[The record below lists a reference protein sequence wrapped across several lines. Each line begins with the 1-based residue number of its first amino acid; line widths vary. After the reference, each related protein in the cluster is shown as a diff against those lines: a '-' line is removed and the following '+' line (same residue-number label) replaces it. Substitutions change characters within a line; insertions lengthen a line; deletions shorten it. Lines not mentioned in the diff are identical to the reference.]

1 MAFDISFRN
10 KFQEDLFWCTTRN
23 QCGSGGFNNGKT
35 YELCQKALFLALSFS
50 NYRSV
55 MARQTFKNLKAT
67 TMQTFFKIVREIG
80 YDEIIAS
87 HNDQVGVTILKNGSL
102 FYWMHLDAFDEA
114 SLRGLEINSV
124 FVDQAEEMQEGIYL
138 VLDSRIGRWDKAEVP
153 PHFLT
158 AYSQQYGKEWP
169 VNEYGIRRIPNY
181 MCLGCNPDSQF
192 HFIYQRY
199 HPDSL
204 QKLDNHIMFQA
215 ATDESLGDPETMSQ
229 MKGRD
234 PEWVRKYFKGEWGI
248 SEAQVH
254 YLNSESILDPIDPRV
269 KDFVDLIRR
278 KGNLYRILDHGETSP
293 TVCTWFAA
301 YKNWHVGF
309 REYYMPNAVIS
320 KHRQNIYDLSNT
332 KDIHERYSGNYAD
345 PDIFKKHA
353 QKDGG
358 FWSVAEEYTTKS
370 ISGPPLSWAPADNNE
385 FATRNRLNELLAL
398 DPHIQHP
405 ISGDY
410 GSPRLYFVKRT
421 REYPQGIYNG
431 ITELQ
436 SQRRTLLTTING
448 KPIYSDDR
456 EKSIVDHAYDTI
468 RYYIAMHGTS
478 RAAEPRFIPRNSFAW
493 YNRLTKRQ
501 RKEVIAASSV
511 N

>member
-1 MAFDISFRN
+1 MADFNISFRN
-10 KFQEDLFWCTTRN
+10 KFQEDLFWCRIRN

-35 YELCQKALFLALSFS
+35 YELCQKAIFLALSFPH
-50 NYRSV
+50 YRSV

-67 TMQTFFKIVREIG
+67 TMQTFFKIIRDIG
-80 YDEIIAS
+80 YDDIIAS
-87 HNDQVGVTILKNGSL
+87 HNDQVGITIFKNGSL
-102 FYWMHLDAFDEA
+102 FYWMHLDSFDEA

-138 VLDSRIGRWDKAEVP
+138 VLDSRIGRWDKAVVP
-153 PHFLT
+153 TNLLEDHMKM
-158 AYSQQYGKEWP
+158 YGTEWP
-169 VNEYGIRRIPNY
+169 RNEYGIHRIPNY

-215 ATDESLGDPETMSQ
+215 ATDVSLGDPETMKQ
-229 MKGRD
+229 MQGRD

-254 YLNSESILDPIDPRV
+254 YLNSESILDPSDLKVQELLVEV
-269 KDFVDLIRR
+269 KK

-293 TVCTWFAA
+293 TACTWFAA
-301 YKNWHVGF
+301 YKNWHIGY

-320 KHRQNIYDLSNT
+320 KHRQNIFDLSVG
-332 KDIHERYSGNYAD
+332 ERYSGNYAD
-345 PDIFKKHA
+345 PDIFKKHS

-358 FWSVAEEYTTKS
+358 FWSVGEEYLTKS
-370 ISGPPLSWAPADNNE
+370 ISGPPLAWSPADNNE

-398 DPHIQHP
+398 DAHIQHP
-405 ISGDY
+405 ITGEY
-410 GSPRLYFVKRT
+410 GSPRIYFIKRT
-421 REYPQGIYNG
+421 RDYPSGIYNG

-436 SQRRTLLTTING
+436 SQRRTLLTTLNG
-448 KPIYSDDR
+448 KSIYSDDR
-456 EKSIVDHAYDTI
+456 EKAIADHAYDTI
-468 RYYIAMHGTS
+468 RYYVAMHGTS
-478 RAAEPRFIPRNSFAW
+478 RMAEPRFIPRNSFAW
-493 YNRLTKRQ
+493 YNRLSKRH
-501 RKEVIAASSV
+501 RNEVIAASAGGP